1 MRPPNLTEAARV
13 TRRLLDQYGPA
24 RLLRVEELAPG
35 SSGGCWPA
43 GPRPWQWS
51 GRTDG
56 SPSGRPSRGYKKTR
70 GLSAPGAVDRGSTM
84 RTNVLYH
91 GNVCLTRGNFC
102 ECEDTD
108 RTQNPSRT
116 V

>member
-1 MRPPNLTEAARV
+1 MGIKNP
-13 TRRLLDQYGPA
+13 
-24 RLLRVEELAPG
+24 
-35 SSGGCWPA
+35 
-43 GPRPWQWS
+43 
-51 GRTDG
+51 
-56 SPSGRPSRGYKKTR
+56 R

-108 RTQNPSRT
+108 RSQNPSRT